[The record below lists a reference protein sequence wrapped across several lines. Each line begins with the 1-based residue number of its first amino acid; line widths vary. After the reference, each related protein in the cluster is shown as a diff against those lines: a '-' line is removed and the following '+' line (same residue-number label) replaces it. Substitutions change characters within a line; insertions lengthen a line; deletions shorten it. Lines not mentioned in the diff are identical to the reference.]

1 MPNEIYHRSN
11 WGESKAEGFGDV
23 YYDHAATNKLYNHS
37 DYYENSD
44 GTDATLKDLNNKASI
59 VLTPTAYS
67 DGSLNTVIPPYQV
80 LPTELVTN
88 GDFSNGTTDWIVD
101 DGGNGDIS
109 VVDGKLQITSNGGTG
124 YPVVKQKVTT
134 SIGKKYS
141 VSFSVTSNTTGFW
154 FRVNNSQSGLGGF
167 KTFYSNDK
175 TSSIIFKGEFTAIS
189 TNSWL
194 KIFAEQNDAGSFK
207 IDNVSVKE
215 IQEADFDF
223 SRGSSAT
230 RVNEQGLVDDSQGD
244 DYPRIDFTDGTG
256 SLLLEPQRTNL
267 LPYSEDFSS
276 LDPRQNAVVTSD
288 AILSPS
294 GLLNADEITFDGTST
309 GRVQEAITVT
319 NNVSYTISLYL
330 KNKNLSDTTQV
341 WIGFSG
347 NTQGSYVTITD
358 EWQRYDITTTSNG
371 TIEYPRIQFSGT
383 GSLYAWGF
391 QVEQGD
397 YATSYIPTSGSTVT
411 RSADVAN
418 NSGNADLFN
427 DSEGVLYA
435 EIAALANDS
444 TNRAIAISDGTTSN
458 VVRFYYSVTD
468 NRIVGNVKSSGSTV
482 FSYNNVLT
490 DATDFIKVA
499 VSYKA
504 NDFKM
509 YVDGVQVSTD
519 TSGAVPT
526 GLVELAFDNGA
537 SADDFY
543 GNTKAVAVFKEAL
556 SNDLLE
562 RLTGEGYESFRLLAE
577 ANNYTI
583 I

>member
-11 WGESKAEGFGDV
+11 WGESKAEDFGDV
-23 YYDHAATNKLYNHS
+23 YYDYAATNKLYNHS

-44 GTDATLKDLNNKASI
+44 GTDAILRDLSNKASI

-80 LPTELVTN
+80 LPQELVTN
-88 GDFSNGTTDWIVD
+88 GNFDTDSDWTLGTGWSIGDGKLVGDGAESNALQSGVVQNGNSYKITITTSNITTGYLSVRVGSGGAENFQVNSNGT
-101 DGGNGDIS
+101 
-109 VVDGKLQITSNGGTG
+109 Q
-124 YPVVKQKVTT
+124 
-134 SIGKKYS
+134 
-141 VSFSVTSNTTGFW
+141 
-154 FRVNNSQSGLGGF
+154 
-167 KTFYSNDK
+167 TFYTTADNG
-175 TSSIIFKGEFTAIS
+175 TFILFRNQSSF
-189 TNSWL
+189 
-194 KIFAEQNDAGSFK
+194 DGS
-207 IDNVSVKE
+207 IDNVSVVE
-215 IQEADFDF
+215 VTNDTD
-223 SRGSSAT
+223 
-230 RVNEQGLVDDSQGD
+230 L
-244 DYPRIDFTDGTG
+244 PRIDFTDGTG

-267 LPYSEDFSS
+267 ITYSEDFSS
-276 LDPRQNAVVTSD
+276 LNIRSNAIVTSN
-288 AILSPS
+288 AIVSPS
-294 GLLNADEITFDGTST
+294 GLLDADEITFDGTYS
-309 GRVQEAITVT
+309 GRVEQTVPVT
-319 NNVSYTISLYL
+319 IGQSYTISLYL

-341 WIGFSG
+341 WIGFSVVA
-347 NTQGSYVTITD
+347 QGSYVTITD
-358 EWQRYDITTTSNG
+358 EWQRYDVTIIADGTS
-371 TIEYPRIQFSGT
+371 EYPRIQFSGT

-391 QVEQGD
+391 QVEEGS

-526 GLVELAFDNGA
+526 GLVELVFDNGA
-537 SADDFY
+537 SADDFL
-543 GNTKAVAVFKEAL
+543 GKTKELAVFKEAL
-556 SNDLLE
+556 TDAELENLTSWVSFTEMATDLEYTLE
-562 RLTGEGYESFRLLAE
+562 
-577 ANNYTI
+577 
-583 I
+583 